1 MTRLWAYSWKSSDGV
16 RHEDTIEAPT
26 REAAFESLRGRGVK
40 PIKVTQR
47 VRPVDRILSWLSRG
61 AVLVAVAVV
70 AAVAAFTFAR
80 KGGTVPN
87 AADVAGSPSG
97 GVVRL
102 AMPLPRRQIDLSG
115 IDLGS
120 VFAYRGEA
128 YLCRYA
134 APGVV
139 RDGTAPEPP
148 DDLAA
153 SLGKPI
159 AIEPGDS
166 PAVVELKRVVAGIKE
181 DVSLF
186 LANGKSL
193 ASVAEWLELRQ
204 QMEANFRRQL
214 IGGRGRDARSK
225 ADINSKLRAMGLEE
239 IE

>member
-1 MTRLWAYSWKSSDGV
+1 MTRLWVYSWKSSDGV

-26 REAAFESLRGRGVK
+26 REAAFASLRGRGVK

-47 VRPVDRILSWLSRG
+47 VRPIDRVLSGLSRT
-61 AVLVAVAVV
+61 AMLVVVAAV

-80 KGGTVPN
+80 RAETVPKE
-87 AADVAGSPSG
+87 ADVAGHPPG
-97 GVVRL
+97 AMVRT
-102 AMPLPRRQIDLSG
+102 AMPLPRRQVDLSG

-120 VFAYRGEA
+120 VFAYKGEA

-139 RDGTAPEPP
+139 RDGAPPEPP

-166 PAVVELKRVVAGIKE
+166 PAVVEIKRVVAGIKE

-186 LANGKSL
+186 LANGKSP

-204 QMEANFRRQL
+204 QMEADFRRQL

-225 ADINSKLRAMGLEE
+225 AAINAKLRAMGLEE